1 MVAQGKALVT
11 GAAGFIGGHLAQRL
25 LEQGW
30 GVRLLVKN
38 GQSLAAALS
47 QRCELVTA
55 DLSVAAG
62 LAEAVRDVD
71 VIFHCAAN
79 VRTWDRWD
87 AYQRDNVSA
96 VANLLDAIA
105 RENRRL
111 SRLVHFSSVDVYGF
125 PLTPCDEE
133 SRPDGGEFG
142 YSRSKWQGEQLVA
155 ERCAR
160 ESIPYTILRPANV
173 FGPGGQFVS
182 RIGEAL
188 ASGLMLT
195 VDGGRVNAG
204 MIYIDNLLDY
214 VLWAASAGQAAGRC
228 YNVRDAYDLSW
239 AEFVSRLRRGIHGRG
254 RVLDLPFGIADLL
267 ARFCEGFYRIFLPSR
282 EPLLHRLLVRQ
293 FGRSC
298 GHSAVRIRSDSGLVG
313 RIGLDEAM
321 DRSVRSFLAARA
333 SR

>member
-1 MVAQGKALVT
+1 MLAHGRALVT

-25 LEQGW
+25 LAEGW
-30 GVRLLVKN
+30 QVRLLVKN
-38 GQSLAAALS
+38 NQPLPPALH
-47 QRCELVTA
+47 QGCEVVTA

-62 LAEAVRDVD
+62 VGEAVRGVD

-79 VRTWDRWD
+79 VRTWDTWD
-87 AYQRDNVSA
+87 AYQRDNVTG
-96 VANLLDAIA
+96 VAHLLDAIA
-105 RENRRL
+105 RENPRL
-111 SRLVHFSSVDVYGF
+111 PRLVHFSSVDVYGF
-125 PLTPCDEE
+125 PLQPCDEAA
-133 SRPDGGEFG
+133 RPDGGEFG
-142 YSRSKWQGEQLVA
+142 YGRSKWQGEQLVA
-155 ERCAR
+155 ERCA
-160 ESIPYTILRPANV
+160 EASIPYTILRPANV

-195 VDGGRVNAG
+195 VDGGQVNAG

-214 VLWAASAGQAAGRC
+214 VLWAAGAEQAAGRV

-239 AEFVSRLRRGIHGRG
+239 AEFVRALRRGINGRG
-254 RVLDLPFGIADLL
+254 RVLDLPFGAAEFF
-267 ARFCEGFYRIFLPSR
+267 ARLCEAFYRIVLPRR

-298 GHSAVRIRSDSGLVG
+298 GHSAVRIRADSGLVG
-313 RIGLDEAM
+313 RIGFEEGM
-321 DRSVRSFLAARA
+321 ERSARSFLAARA